1 MLRAFLYK
9 ISRKL
14 SNFKTNFED
23 KASFIINISKSE
35 FRSSVSEDETNG
47 TEKSEISDAE
57 FNTYLTLQSCNRT
70 CTSPVFQ
77 KFPPEN
83 CPGKESSGNTV
94 RLEIFSCVLVVNTNQ
109 WPLMEKAF
117 AAWINMKYEIC
128 ESYFKGIVSFVSE
141 YIYFFSLGKSV
152 FKNFKKIPLSE
163 FFFSKVAGLNVITT
177 LEIVLFHM
185 YVSRI

>member
-1 MLRAFLYK
+1 
-9 ISRKL
+9 
-14 SNFKTNFED
+14 
-23 KASFIINISKSE
+23 
-35 FRSSVSEDETNG
+35 
-47 TEKSEISDAE
+47 
-57 FNTYLTLQSCNRT
+57 
-70 CTSPVFQ
+70 
-77 KFPPEN
+77 
-83 CPGKESSGNTV
+83 
-94 RLEIFSCVLVVNTNQ
+94 
-109 WPLMEKAF
+109 MEKAF

-185 YVSRI
+185 YVSRIWNKDVEAHNF